1 MSERSIL
8 SRLVTSAA
16 GQQDQGVVSASQQ
29 FPKGFQGG
37 QLQGAYGTS
46 FAQFRPQYSV
56 PGQQV
61 NIIGD
66 YIMEGGRE
74 PWAANYTGTQSFII
88 TVSYSWD
95 QHLGTFI
102 EF

>member
-66 YIMEGGRE
+66 YIMEEGNLGLL
-74 PWAANYTGTQSFII
+74 I
-88 TVSYSWD
+88 TLHWYPKFYN
-95 QHLGTFI
+95 QFY
-102 EF
+102 

>member
-16 GQQDQGVVSASQQ
+16 GQPEGGVASPSQQ

-61 NIIGD
+61 D
-66 YIMEGGRE
+66 
-74 PWAANYTGTQSFII
+74 
-88 TVSYSWD
+88 
-95 QHLGTFI
+95 TF
-102 EF
+102 

>member
-16 GQQDQGVVSASQQ
+16 GQPDSGAISASQQ
-29 FPKGFQGG
+29 FPRGYQAG
-37 QLQGAYGTS
+37 QLPGAYGTN

-61 NIIGD
+61 NI
-66 YIMEGGRE
+66 
-74 PWAANYTGTQSFII
+74 
-88 TVSYSWD
+88 
-95 QHLGTFI
+95 
-102 EF
+102 

>member
-16 GQQDQGVVSASQQ
+16 GQQDSGVIPGSQQ

-56 PGQQV
+56 PGQQQV
-61 NIIGD
+61 RSMCI
-66 YIMEGGRE
+66 
-74 PWAANYTGTQSFII
+74 SFHLLCS
-88 TVSYSWD
+88 SYFD
-95 QHLGTFI
+95 FL
-102 EF
+102 